1 MEFPNSGKLDT
12 KNSITVTAW
21 VKPDAPGKIIEFRPR
36 GVTFGI
42 RSPDILYARFVRRNG
57 RPTKTVKTR
66 RRGVTLRQWSYL
78 AITYDQRTGM
88 GTIWRNSR
96 PIAFQKLGWIR
107 LATKKPLRLGG
118 LTRGRRPFSGSITCL
133 QVYSDALTGPQIKNV
148 QNVCF
153 KPGTNHQPRLKP
165 IEY

>member
-153 KPGTNHQPRLKP
+153 KPGTNHQPRRK
-165 IEY
+165 IYT